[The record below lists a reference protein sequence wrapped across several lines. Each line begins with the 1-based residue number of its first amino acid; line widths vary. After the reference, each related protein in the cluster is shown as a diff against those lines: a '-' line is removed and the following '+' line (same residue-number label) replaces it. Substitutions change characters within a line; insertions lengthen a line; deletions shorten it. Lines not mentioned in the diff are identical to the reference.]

1 MVGHSRANREYADS
15 QDMGQYIN
23 SSKGW
28 LTYNNA
34 EYEIMQ
40 RLLDNFNILNIS
52 LWHTDNVFLILL
64 NIPKPINRKTST
76 QNQLNVCDIK
86 IKYVN
91 SV

>member
-1 MVGHSRANREYADS
+1 
-15 QDMGQYIN
+15 
-23 SSKGW
+23 
-28 LTYNNA
+28 
-34 EYEIMQ
+34 MQ

-76 QNQLNVCDIK
+76 QNQINVCDKK

-91 SV
+91 SD